1 MKKIIAVIFALVL
14 VLMCSVTAFSG
25 TAKVLKF
32 VSEPF
37 TEENG
42 TQTVDLVA
50 ENIGEITM
58 LQFAIGYDETKLQ
71 VESVTAEKFNQ
82 VLVNYSEPGV
92 IRIVWDALSPVNTDG
107 TVATITFRAVSDVL
121 CETSIG
127 FIEGEDLII
136 ADADWE
142 PIPEED
148 IRADEGTV
156 VIDYEHE
163 HTWDSWT
170 VTEDPTCTE
179 PGERYHTCTAYK
191 GTCGEVATE
200 EIPALGHSW
209 SDWEEIFAPDCLNA
223 GSKVRICGVCFEEE
237 EAEIPALGHD
247 WGEAEYEWSK
257 DGKSCTA
264 ERVCKNDAQHTE
276 EVKAE
281 VSGKEV
287 KAPTCTEMGE
297 TEYTAVFSC
306 DWASE
311 QITSRTDIEA
321 LGHEWSDWEVTLEP
335 TYTTEGAQHRDCS
348 VCGETQNE
356 VIPKLPTDITISDK
370 TIVVGGKK
378 TVSVNITEGSEAT
391 AVQFVLKYD
400 PSVLKVVSV
409 TPGTAVA
416 DATINSGI
424 EGLVIFAWEAIDAIN
439 TAETLLNIE
448 FTTAEG
454 AAACETKVEIDTVN
468 EDFVFADENQKSI
481 RNNISGGLITVI
493 DVIYGDIDGNE
504 KVNVLDANLIR
515 RYAARLASLEDNQL
529 VAADVDGNGKV
540 NVLDAN
546 LVRRYAAR
554 LINIFPV
561 EEK

>member
-14 VLMCSVTAFSG
+14 VLVCSVTAFSG

-58 LQFAIGYDETKLQ
+58 LQFAIEYDETKLQ
-71 VESVTAEKFNQ
+71 VESVTAAKFSGATT
-82 VLVNYSEPGV
+82 NYSEPGV
-92 IRIVWDALSPVNTDG
+92 IFIVWDALSPVNIDG

-127 FIEGEDLII
+127 FIEGEDLIV
-136 ADADWE
+136 ADKNFME
-142 PIPEED
+142 IPTSA
-148 IRADEGTV
+148 IITDEGTV

-209 SDWEEIFAPDCLNA
+209 SDWAEIFAPDCLNA

-264 ERVCKNDAQHTE
+264 ERICKNDAQHTE

-287 KAPTCTEMGE
+287 KA
-297 TEYTAVFSC
+297 
-306 DWASE
+306 
-311 QITSRTDIEA
+311 
-321 LGHEWSDWEVTLEP
+321 
-335 TYTTEGAQHRDCS
+335 
-348 VCGETQNE
+348 
-356 VIPKLPTDITISDK
+356 
-370 TIVVGGKK
+370 
-378 TVSVNITEGSEAT
+378 
-391 AVQFVLKYD
+391 
-400 PSVLKVVSV
+400 
-409 TPGTAVA
+409 
-416 DATINSGI
+416 
-424 EGLVIFAWEAIDAIN
+424 
-439 TAETLLNIE
+439 
-448 FTTAEG
+448 
-454 AAACETKVEIDTVN
+454 
-468 EDFVFADENQKSI
+468 
-481 RNNISGGLITVI
+481 
-493 DVIYGDIDGNE
+493 
-504 KVNVLDANLIR
+504 
-515 RYAARLASLEDNQL
+515 
-529 VAADVDGNGKV
+529 
-540 NVLDAN
+540 
-546 LVRRYAAR
+546 
-554 LINIFPV
+554 
-561 EEK
+561 